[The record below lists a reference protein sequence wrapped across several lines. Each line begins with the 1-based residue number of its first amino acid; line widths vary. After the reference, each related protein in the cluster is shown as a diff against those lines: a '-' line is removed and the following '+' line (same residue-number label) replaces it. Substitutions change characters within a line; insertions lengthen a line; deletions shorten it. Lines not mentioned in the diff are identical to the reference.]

1 MKELDFMK
9 KINDIDPALLGEA
22 SAPARRAR
30 PKLLGRLAAA
40 AAAVILLG
48 GTVYAVVS
56 QIELR
61 KTDKP
66 ETEEQGIEAR
76 TQLPLVSWS
85 GFTGEIQTVGK
96 TIARQY
102 AEGNSQ
108 PVFSSVAVDPGDC
121 TVQFAGIDQAMEYIG
136 LSGLKTPSFPFEDC
150 ECSVTAHGDAEGRVE
165 SVRLWAQHIVRN
177 DIGATE
183 TVTILTE
190 NAPESDFVSEGMW
203 TCEYP
208 RDVEFLTYTTP
219 GGLECRIA
227 VLRPQYDSEYMSLDG
242 YLAVGSGFYELNLG
256 AVPVE
261 KYDQA
266 LEMLHHWADAM
277 D

>member
-1 MKELDFMK
+1 MKELDFLE
-9 KINDIDPALLGEA
+9 KINDIDPALLDES
-22 SAPARRAR
+22 SAPARRVR

-40 AAAVILLG
+40 VAAVILLG

-66 ETEEQGIEAR
+66 ETEEQGIEAK
-76 TQLPLVSWS
+76 TQLPLVPWS
-85 GFTGEIQTVGK
+85 SFTGEIQSAGE

-102 AEGNSQ
+102 AEDNSQ
-108 PVFSSVAVDPGDC
+108 PAWSSIAVNPGDC
-121 TVQFAGIDQAMEYIG
+121 TMKFDKIDQAMEYIG

-165 SVRLWAQHIVRN
+165 SVRLWAQHIVKN

-190 NAPESDFVSEGMW
+190 NAPESDFVFEGVW
-203 TCEYP
+203 TYEYP
-208 RDVEFLTYTTP
+208 RDVEFLTYKTP

-227 VLRPQYDSEYMSLDG
+227 VLRPQYDSKYMSLDG

-266 LEMLHHWADAM
+266 LEMLHHWADAL